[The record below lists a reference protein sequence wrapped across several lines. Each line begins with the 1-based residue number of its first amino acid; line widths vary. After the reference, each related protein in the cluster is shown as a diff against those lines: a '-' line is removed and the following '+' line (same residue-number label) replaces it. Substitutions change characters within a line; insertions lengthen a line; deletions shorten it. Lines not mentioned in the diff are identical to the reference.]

1 MDQDLGIALNPLVKL
16 LVCRR
21 SVINIDL
28 VRDDKAGI
36 CLSRDDHVSQVPV
49 VIFDVALAC
58 ANGKTLRRLSAEAI
72 IHAYMAAY
80 LLEQFPK
87 AHHHHHHAI
96 RSLLIRPS

>member
-28 VRDDKAGI
+28 VRDDEARI

-49 VIFDVALAC
+49 VFLDVALAC
-58 ANGKTLRRLSAEAI
+58 ADGKTLR
-72 IHAYMAAY
+72 
-80 LLEQFPK
+80 
-87 AHHHHHHAI
+87 
-96 RSLLIRPS
+96 